1 MYDTN
6 KLRGRI
12 VEKFSSQKAFC
23 AVCGRSRSFVSQY
36 MCGKKYLS
44 QDDIY
49 RWSELLDIPGD
60 EIDAYFFNRNVHEI
74 GQDEKSAEEIEC
86 RAAI

>member
-12 VEKFSSQKAFC
+12 VEKFRSQKAFC
-23 AVCGRSRSFVSQY
+23 AVCGKSRSFVSQY

-49 RWSELLDIPGD
+49 RWAELLDIPGD
-60 EIDAYFFNRNVHEI
+60 EIDAYFFNRTVHTMERDDMSSED
-74 GQDEKSAEEIEC
+74 QKWQT
-86 RAAI
+86 AI